1 LITNKRAITNQVMVD
16 DGQTIVLGG
25 LLEDNLTEGKS
36 QVPILGSI
44 PLIGNLFKARNSKKT
59 KTNLLVFI
67 KPTILRDGSQAT
79 IETNGKYNFI
89 RDMQLE
95 RNHGKASLQPGEKQP
110 VLPELV
116 VPTPQAPVKPEND
129 LTTAPLDDKTAK

>member
-1 LITNKRAITNQVMVD
+1 VE

-25 LLEDNLTEGKS
+25 LLEDNLVEGKS

-44 PLIGNLFKARNSKKT
+44 PLIGNLFKARNSTKK

-67 KPTILRDGSQAT
+67 KPTILRNGTQAT
-79 IETNGKYNFI
+79 IETNSKYNFL

-95 RNHGKASLQPGEKQP
+95 RNGGKASLQLGERQP
-110 VLPELV
+110 ILPELSN
-116 VPTPQAPVKPEND
+116 PTTTESKPVDPSTG
-129 LTTAPLDDKTAK
+129 LTTTPLEDTPAAK